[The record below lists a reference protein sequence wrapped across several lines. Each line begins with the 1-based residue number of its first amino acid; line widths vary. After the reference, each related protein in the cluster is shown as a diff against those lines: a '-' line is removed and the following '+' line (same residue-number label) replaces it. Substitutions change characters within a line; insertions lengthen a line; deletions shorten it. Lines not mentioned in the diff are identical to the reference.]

1 MAVNLSGPFLM
12 VRAAVGHLI
21 NQGWGRIIGVTTRM
35 DTMCRK
41 GRAPYGPSKA
51 GHEALVVIM
60 AQELEG
66 KGHKAGRASGFVNA
80 GGFAFR

>member
-1 MAVNLSGPFLM
+1 
-12 VRAAVGHLI
+12 
-21 NQGWGRIIGVTTRM
+21 
-35 DTMCRK
+35 MCRK
-41 GRAPYGPSKA
+41 GRAPYGPSA

-66 KGHKAGRASGFVNA
+66 KGHKAGRANGFVNA

>member
-1 MAVNLSGPFLM
+1 
-12 VRAAVGHLI
+12 
-21 NQGWGRIIGVTTRM
+21 
-35 DTMCRK
+35 MCRK
-41 GRAPYGPSKA
+41 GGAPYGPSKA

-80 GGFAFR
+80 GGLTFR